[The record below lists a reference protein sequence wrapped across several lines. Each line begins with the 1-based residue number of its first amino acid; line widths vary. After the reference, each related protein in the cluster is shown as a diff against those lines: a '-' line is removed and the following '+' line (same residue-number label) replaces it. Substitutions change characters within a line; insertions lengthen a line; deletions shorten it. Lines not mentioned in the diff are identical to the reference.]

1 MSHTSYKVAVSS
13 RNAALTSGQNT
24 HVSTKAG
31 SAGRSAYDCSRF
43 NKGLQKSLFHGLH
56 IDGLGGRNYDA
67 AHAFRHMS
75 ALEYLCCG
83 AQIVNTSV
91 GAGTDDYLVD
101 GNGVHLVDL
110 IDGMCILRQM
120 REGHCR
126 LKFRQVDAVRLV
138 TSDNAIA
145 VIVGLAGAGI
155 GLALGMALV
164 VAFVPGDVARTFL
177 SGDAAA
183 LSGVSK
189 FSARVKCAMLAWVA
203 LEDAI
208 AKA

>member
-1 MSHTSYKVAVSS
+1 MQAATGFHNPLLACPHLAFSCSLLQFAGTGYLAGDGAGCRYCGTCQIDLGFYMSHTSDKVTIG
-13 RNAALTSGQNT
+13 RGDTSLAFCQDT

-31 SAGRSAYDCSRF
+31 STGRSAYDCSRF

-120 REGHCR
+120 REGHGR
-126 LKFRQVDAVRLV
+126 
-138 TSDNAIA
+138 
-145 VIVGLAGAGI
+145 
-155 GLALGMALV
+155 
-164 VAFVPGDVARTFL
+164 P
-177 SGDAAA
+177 
-183 LSGVSK
+183 
-189 FSARVKCAMLAWVA
+189 
-203 LEDAI
+203 
-208 AKA
+208 